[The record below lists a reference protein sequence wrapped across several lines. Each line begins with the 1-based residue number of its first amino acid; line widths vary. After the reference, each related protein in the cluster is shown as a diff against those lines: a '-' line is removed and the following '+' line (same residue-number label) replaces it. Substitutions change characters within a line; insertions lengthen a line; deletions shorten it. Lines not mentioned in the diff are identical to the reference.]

1 MRKVLTTPRFERRL
15 RSFLGNHPD
24 LETEVAEVMHRV
36 AADVTT
42 GLRTHLLK
50 GVLKGCRAARISYEY
65 RVVFVLKRDSVCF
78 IDIGT
83 HDDVYR

>member
-15 RSFLGNHPD
+15 RSFLGSHPD
-24 LETEVAEVMHRV
+24 LEAEVVDIMSRI
-36 AADVTT
+36 AADDAA
-42 GLRTHLLK
+42 GLRIHTLK
-50 GVLKGCRAARISYEY
+50 GVLKGCRAAKISYEY
-65 RVVFVLKRDSVCF
+65 RVVFILKRGSVCF

>member
-1 MRKVLTTPRFERRL
+1 MRKILTTPRFERRL
-15 RSFLGNHPD
+15 ASFLDNDPE
-24 LETEVAEVMHRV
+24 LETLVERVMFDVASDRT
-36 AADVTT
+36 A

-65 RVVFVLKRDSVCF
+65 RTVFVLEKGSVGF
-78 IDIGT
+78 LDIGT